1 MTGDQSAK
9 VKNSVMRRQNSNI
22 NGNDKNE
29 LNPEIKKY
37 KNGLEARKESTEL
50 KLRLGELKDG
60 RKGVINQ
67 IKKFVSID
75 RK

>member
-1 MTGDQSAK
+1 M
-9 VKNSVMRRQNSNI
+9 MRMSN
-22 NGNDKNE
+22 NDKID

-37 KNGLEARKESTEL
+37 KNGVEARKESTEL

-60 RKGVINQ
+60 RKGVMNQ

>member
-1 MTGDQSAK
+1 MTGDQSAR
-9 VKNSVMRRQNSNI
+9 VRNSVMRRQNSNI

-50 KLRLGELKDG
+50 KLRLG
-60 RKGVINQ
+60 
-67 IKKFVSID
+67 
-75 RK
+75 